1 MFSRFL
7 RGKKKI
13 SKSKLGIVVLSLVGV
28 CRIHLHSLFLT
39 NKYKKVHK
47 KKKFKYSL
55 FSLCLH
61 SFQSSISP
69 HHSEA
74 DFLWE
79 FDVILLALYDCCLR
93 AGIAQ

>member
-1 MFSRFL
+1 MSTVKIGIYLDNVFQVFK
-7 RGKKKI
+7 GEKKI

-55 FSLCLH
+55 FSPCLH

-69 HHSEA
+69 HHSGQISCGS
-74 DFLWE
+74 LM
-79 FDVILLALYDCCLR
+79 
-93 AGIAQ
+93 